1 MPSRRIDLRKFP
13 VCPFM
18 RSCEVQAYLGPGL
31 MDDAIRAGRLKATIS
46 RRKFTTYK
54 TADVVAV
61 ASGIAEGQYPGA
73 E

>member
-13 VCPFM
+13 TCPFM
-18 RSCEVQAYLGPGL
+18 RACEVEAYLGKGL
-31 MDDAIRAGRLKATIS
+31 TDDAIRSGELKATIN
-46 RRKFTTYK
+46 RRKFVTYR